1 MSHVILGHAREAEPT
16 HELLIV
22 LRDGSRFL
30 QYGTWD
36 RLIALASGFSGQY
49 KWLKM
54 RPVSKKEIYK

>member
-1 MSHVILGHAREAEPT
+1 MSHVTLGHIREAAPT
-16 HELLIV
+16 HELLIM

-36 RLIALASGFSGQY
+36 RLITLASSFSGQY